1 MINEYV
7 ARKVATKDTQP
18 CLICSKPTVTVL
30 YNASGPDWLYTC
42 DIHLHDNPQ
51 FAIPIHSMEYQEAV
65 EKLKTLKLQAG
76 QAAAAKGS
84 KSWDGW
90 VSHIFTKKPAK
101 EEDNS
106 KSDSSNESQEAEQPE
121 DVQKKYNQQIDLV
134 ANLQKKT
141 RKYQLSDITFS
152 SRIERR
158 NNRQRMAER
167 RKKEQELYANTDPNE
182 LASQFTFP
190 SVPNNPVT
198 RG

>member
-7 ARKVATKDTQP
+7 ARKVAPKDMQP

-51 FAIPIHSMEYQEAV
+51 FAIPIHSVEYREAV
-65 EKLKTLKLQAG
+65 EKLKSLKLQAG
-76 QAAAAKGS
+76 KAAAKSS

-90 VSHIFTKKPAK
+90 VSHIFTKKPTQ
-101 EEDNS
+101 EDTKG
-106 KSDSSNESQEAEQPE
+106 KSDNTDENKEADQPE

-141 RKYQLSDITFS
+141 RKYQLSDTTFS

-158 NNRQRMAER
+158 KNQQRVAER
-167 RKKEQELYANTDPNE
+167 RKKEQALYANTDPEE
-182 LASQFTFP
+182 LATQFTFP
-190 SVPNNPVT
+190 SVPNNPVSK
-198 RG
+198 G